1 MKLSAFPAQMP
12 EALAWPRALRSLR
25 LLWPLMALL
34 LALALTAAF
43 WRFESQRE
51 QTQVH
56 QAFDRNL
63 QDLSQRFEQQLNAQ
77 RQILQGLQGF
87 LAAYPQADEAALRL
101 YAQTLPPH
109 GGPADMHA
117 LLVAWAQP
125 GVEEPARLLRLH
137 PGPGAPV
144 RSGSDLAKV
153 SPSLLT
159 KLPQLPLLLTL
170 VRDEGR
176 LGLSGRLDLRE
187 LQVGVVEGYL
197 QALPVFRGAV
207 RPSSEALRRE
217 HLLAWVLAPI
227 DPTAMFAGL
236 YPHLPEGLSLAL
248 YTEQHLQARSAF
260 FRSAALN
267 GDGEFVE
274 ASEGLQVARTLRIPE
289 GENWTL
295 VLQAGPGFAPANGAG
310 FASQVPWLGGVLSL
324 MLSLL
329 VWSMLTS
336 RERAQHLAERMTEV
350 LRETE
355 QRWAFALEGAG
366 DGVWEWQVGS
376 GQLTCSLRWKAI
388 MGISADQA
396 EPSMSQL
403 RELIHPQDVERVRG
417 DVQRCLDGVSTALAS
432 EYRVAGP
439 GGQWLW
445 VLSRGMVVRRDE
457 QGQAL
462 TMVGTLSD
470 IHQRRQTE
478 EQMRYLA
485 LHDPLT
491 DLANRAHFAE
501 RFRFALANARRY
513 QERIG
518 LILLDLDRFK
528 PINDQYGHAVGDQ
541 LLQTV
546 ARRIKAAVRETDT
559 VGRIGG
565 DEFVVLLTGPMSN
578 DTAQL
583 VVEKIFN
590 QVSLPIEL
598 NGLRLELTCS
608 LGLAIYP
615 QDGQDELSLAKSAD
629 DAMYRNKREG
639 RKLMGEVQRS
649 WPFTGL

>member
-1 MKLSAFPAQMP
+1 MILGPVPVHIP
-12 EALAWPRALRSLR
+12 EAFAWPRALRPLR
-25 LLWPLMALL
+25 VLLPVLVLL

-51 QTQVH
+51 QTLAN

-63 QDLSQRFEQQLNAQ
+63 QELSQRFEQQLNAQ
-77 RQILQGLQGF
+77 RQVLQGLQGF

-109 GGPADMHA
+109 AGQADMHD
-117 LLVAWAQP
+117 LLVAWARP
-125 GVEEPARLLRLH
+125 GQDEPALLLRLH
-137 PGPGAPV
+137 PGPGAPI
-144 RSGSDLAKV
+144 RAGTDLAKV
-153 SPSLLT
+153 SPGLLT
-159 KLPQLPLLLTL
+159 KLPQLPRLLMQA
-170 VRDEGR
+170 RDGGC
-176 LGLSGRLDLRE
+176 LSLSGRLDLSD
-187 LQVGVVEGYL
+187 LQVGVAEGYL
-197 QALPVFRGAV
+197 QALPVFDGAV
-207 RPSSEALRRE
+207 RPSNEALRRE
-217 HLLAWVLAPI
+217 HLLAWVIAPI
-227 DPTAMFAGL
+227 DPTAIFASL
-236 YPHLPEGLSLAL
+236 YQHLPEGLSLAL
-248 YTEQHLQARSAF
+248 YTEQHVQARSAL
-260 FRSAALN
+260 FRSVALN
-267 GDGEFVE
+267 GDGEFTE
-274 ASEGLQVARTLRIPE
+274 AGEGLQVARKLRIPE
-289 GENWTL
+289 GASWTL
-295 VLQAGPGFAPANGAG
+295 VLQAGPDFASANGAG
-310 FASQVPWLGGVLSL
+310 FASQVPWLGGALSL
-324 MLSLL
+324 LLSLL

-376 GQLTCSLRWKAI
+376 GQLNCSLRWKAI

-396 EPSMSQL
+396 EPSMGKL
-403 RELIHPQDVERVRG
+403 RELLHPQDLERVQG
-417 DVQRCLDGVSTALAS
+417 DFQHCLDGLSASLAS
-432 EYRVAGP
+432 EYRVKGP

-445 VLSRGMVVRRDE
+445 VLSRGMVVQRDAD
-457 QGQAL
+457 GLAL

-491 DLANRAHFAE
+491 DLANRAHFDE

-513 QERIG
+513 QERLG

-528 PINDQYGHAVGDQ
+528 PINDQFGHAVGDQ

-578 DTAQL
+578 ETAQL

-590 QVSLPIEL
+590 QVSLPMEL
-598 NGLRLELTCS
+598 SGARLEVTCS
-608 LGLAIYP
+608 LGLAMYP

-639 RKLMGEVQRS
+639 RKLLDEAQRS
-649 WPFTGL
+649 RPFTGP